1 MVKIFVDD
9 VLPLARF
16 PGSGMVLK
24 GGNLVWD
31 AEQAGKDVGV
41 EPDVITARLLVSIAN
56 SIENESDIQMTY
68 DTPSQNSSKMMPVL
82 DLQVWCEENKLL
94 FKFYEKPVSSQFVI
108 HRDSALSWNVKKV
121 SLAGEVCRR
130 YLNTSPSLV
139 DQGEVG
145 EMIDKFRHKLLLSGY
160 SQKEREIIVSE
171 GVSRYTNLVKQAET
185 GMRPLYR
192 TSQWQREKRAISRL
206 VKEKTWT
213 KSDSVIFVQATP
225 GEILKREVKKVVK
238 EAGFN
243 VKVVEK
249 GGRSMRSLLQR
260 SDVSPPAVCLD
271 ADCPICLTDGRG
283 KCEVEG
289 VVYRVWYKA
298 CQEKGI
304 DVVMYGETGR
314 TGKKRCYEH
323 RNALFDV
330 RKSSNL
336 REHCDLVHQGRIV
349 DFGYSVVR
357 MFPGDPLSRQIEE
370 AILID
375 SHGGPSMN
383 DQREFVRPASVRLRA
398 EMS

>member
-1 MVKIFVDD
+1 
-9 VLPLARF
+9 
-16 PGSGMVLK
+16 
-24 GGNLVWD
+24 
-31 AEQAGKDVGV
+31 
-41 EPDVITARLLVSIAN
+41 
-56 SIENESDIQMTY
+56 
-68 DTPSQNSSKMMPVL
+68 
-82 DLQVWCEENKLL
+82 
-94 FKFYEKPVSSQFVI
+94 
-108 HRDSALSWNVKKV
+108 
-121 SLAGEVCRR
+121 
-130 YLNTSPSLV
+130 
-139 DQGEVG
+139 
-145 EMIDKFRHKLLLSGY
+145 
-160 SQKEREIIVSE
+160 
-171 GVSRYTNLVKQAET
+171 
-185 GMRPLYR
+185 MRPLYR

-289 VVYRVWYKA
+289 VVYRVWCKA
-298 CQEKGI
+298 CKEEGI

-357 MFPGDPLSRQIEE
+357 MFSGDPLSRQIEE

-375 SHGGPSMN
+375 NHGGPSMN
-383 DQREFVRPASVRLRA
+383 NQREFVRPASVRLRA